1 MYCRFWGLTARR
13 PLMKHYSIILGTL
26 VASCVLFACTQ
37 KEEEIP
43 VSSVTI
49 SQPTAEMIVG
59 ETVKL
64 SAIISPSNAT
74 DKDVI
79 WASSK
84 QSVATID
91 RSGLVKA
98 IAEGTSNI
106 TATAGGKT
114 GTCLITVSKKII
126 EVSSI
131 ELNKT
136 ELSLIEEEEFTLV
149 ATVKPEDATDK
160 TLTWSSSNTAIAK
173 VDNGKVIAIKEGAA
187 TITAK
192 AGDKSAT
199 CSVTVQKKVIA
210 VTSITLNK
218 TTLSLTKGQSETLV
232 ATVKPDNAS
241 DKNVTWTTTNSA
253 VASVENG
260 KITAVGGGSAII
272 TAKAGD
278 KEASCSVTVTVPVTS
293 ITLSKSTLSM
303 VEGDEITLS
312 ATVKPDDA
320 TDKTITWN
328 SDKTDVATVDNNGQ
342 IKALKEGNATITAK
356 AGDKKATCQI
366 TVSKKTIP
374 VESISLDRNTVTLL
388 EGESTKLIATVS
400 PSNATD
406 KAVSWTSSSTAIAT
420 VAQDGTVSAKQEG
433 EATIT
438 ATAGNKTAKCVVT
451 VSKKVVPV
459 SSITLNK
466 TSLSLNKGQTETLIA
481 TVSPADATDKTVSW
495 SSSDATIASV
505 DQSGKVSAVKGGS
518 VIITAAAGEQ
528 SATCSVT
535 ITVPVKSVTL
545 NKTSVMLKKGE
556 IVALSATVSPS
567 DATDKTVSWTTS
579 NNGVASVQQDGTVTA
594 IKTGTDVVT
603 ASVGGKTATCAIF
616 VSTPVESVSLDRTS
630 ISLEESQTTTL
641 VATIS
646 PSDADEKTINWSS
659 SRTSIAT
666 VDDSGVVKAIS
677 VGETIIT
684 ASVGG
689 KSATCTVTVSKKVIP
704 VTSVTISKSSLS
716 MKKGD
721 TATLTATVL
730 PSDAT
735 DNTVTWSSSD
745 ATIVSVDQSGN
756 LVARNGGNAVITATA
771 GNKSATCFVSVTVPV
786 SSISLSLSSATII
799 KGESISLQAT
809 IIPSDATENIVS
821 WSSSNAAIAQVNQE
835 GKVTAMG
842 GGKARIIASAGGK
855 TAECAITVIVP
866 VTSIVLNQS
875 SASLD
880 LGETLSLTASI
891 SPADATDQSI
901 TWSSSNTSVAT
912 VVDGLVTAIGGG
924 TSNITATAGTKTA
937 SCLITVNV
945 VSIKIKDSNLKSYL
959 VSSYDLDGDGEI
971 SIIEAE
977 SIEDVNCPNLPRA
990 REGHHL

>member
-1 MYCRFWGLTARR
+1 
-13 PLMKHYSIILGTL
+13 MKHYSIILGTL